1 MNRRFC
7 KSLSLWIV
15 PLLILRALIPVGFM
29 LAADANGLSLVF
41 CSAAGAQFTA
51 AAAAS
56 SQHDEHAGHHAGH
69 EAADSPSQHSGNHA
83 KHASTQHDA
92 PCPFSLAA
100 VAAAGEVPYLDSIA
114 AVATAERFV
123 VLSEP
128 AASAGPLRA
137 DRIRGPP
144 PLA

>member
-15 PLLILRALIPVGFM
+15 PLLLLRALIPAGFM

-41 CSAAGAQFTA
+41 CSVNTPQSTA
-51 AAAAS
+51 ANATV
-56 SQHDEHAGHHAGH
+56 QHEGHAGHHAGH
-69 EAADSPSQHSGNHA
+69 DNGSAGEHSGNHA
-83 KHASTQHDA
+83 SASQHNA

-100 VAAAGEVPYLDSIA
+100 IAAAGEVPYFGSIA
-114 AVATAERFV
+114 ALPADEPFEFV
-123 VLSEP
+123 SAP
-128 AASAGPLRA
+128 TSSAGPLRA

-144 PLA
+144 SLA